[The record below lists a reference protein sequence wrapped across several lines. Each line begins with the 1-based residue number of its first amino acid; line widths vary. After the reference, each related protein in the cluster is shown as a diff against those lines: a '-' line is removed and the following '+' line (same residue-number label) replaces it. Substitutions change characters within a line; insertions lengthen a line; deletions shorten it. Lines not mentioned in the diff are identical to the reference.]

1 LARPHTSSRL
11 EVMRPDRIARAVQV
25 LENNADVVIVDSP
38 PLSAVADALTFS
50 EVVEAIVMSVFLGRT
65 RRDKLN
71 DAMRML
77 SHVGANVLG
86 FVVVDRGRSRGAA
99 YYYASVDVEETKEAR
114 QTALART
121 YASP

>member
-1 LARPHTSSRL
+1 
-11 EVMRPDRIARAVQV
+11 
-25 LENNADVVIVDSP
+25 
-38 PLSAVADALTFS
+38 
-50 EVVEAIVMSVFLGRT
+50 MSVFLGRT

-86 FVVVDRGRSRGAA
+86 FVVVDRTRSRGTG
-99 YYYASVDVEETKEAR
+99 YYYGSQEEDQTTRE

-121 YASP
+121 WASS